1 MRYAPWTSNGDA
13 NVNTNGEAGTQ
24 KGERPAFPYSPER
37 RTGLVLC
44 GTGAHGA
51 YHAGVLRALD
61 EAGVKIDVVAGHGA
75 GAASA
80 ALAAIGGAARL
91 WEKDGVWRGD
101 RARAFYRWKRPLRL
115 GAGLALLLA
124 ATVLTAPAAGA
135 LGLPIDRLRPSLVSV
150 ALLLALLVTLAGGGA
165 LMDRPGRSRRRTRG
179 RPWWR
184 LIGAPLDVDP
194 VRRAFTSTLWQLIRG
209 GSPTARPGS
218 SEIGRRYAEVL
229 AENLGQPGFREV
241 MVVVTDLDARLDLV
255 AALLGAP
262 YHREF
267 VAPRPGRERGAEIV
281 DLAGT
286 GCDLVVDLLAGA
298 LTPPM
303 ACDPQLVT
311 FGVDSYWRGE
321 THRLCDR
328 PGAASRLLEEL
339 AAAGVTQ
346 AIVVSGV
353 ARSQKP
359 HRLSTPRLEL
369 RHRLGEFLAAAEAA
383 ALRDALELARLRFD
397 SVYVIAPAHNPVG
410 AFDVAG
416 TYDEAS
422 DRTQDLVE
430 LMARAYEDAYH
441 QFIEPVI
448 GASGERLVR
457 TEPAGGRL

>member
-1 MRYAPWTSNGDA
+1 
-13 NVNTNGEAGTQ
+13 VQ
-24 KGERPAFPYSPER
+24 PYSPER
-37 RTGLVLC
+37 RTALVLC

-61 EAGVKIDVVAGHGA
+61 EAGVKIDVVAGHGV

-101 RARAFYRWKRPLRL
+101 RARAFYRWKWPLRL
-115 GAGLALLLA
+115 GAGLALLLVA
-124 ATVLTAPAAGA
+124 AVLTPLALGA
-135 LGLPIDRLRPSLVSV
+135 FGLPIDRFRLSLVSV
-150 ALLLALLVTLAGGGA
+150 ALLLALLATLAGGGA
-165 LMDRPGRSRRRTRG
+165 LMDRRSQSRRRTQG

-184 LIGAPLDVDP
+184 LMGAPLDVDP
-194 VRRAFTSTLWQLIRG
+194 ARHAFTRALWQLIRG
-209 GSPTARPGS
+209 ASPTAHPGS
-218 SEIGRRYAEVL
+218 SELGRRYAEVL

-241 MVVVTDLDARLDLV
+241 MLVVTDLDARLDLV
-255 AALLGAP
+255 AALLGEP
-262 YHREF
+262 QQREF
-267 VAPRPGRERGAEIV
+267 VAPRPGHERGAEIV

-286 GCDLVVDLLAGA
+286 GRELVVDLLAGA

-311 FGVDSYWRGE
+311 FGADSYWRGE
-321 THRLCDR
+321 THRICDR
-328 PGAASRLLEEL
+328 PGAASRLLEEV

-346 AIVVSGV
+346 AIIVSGV

-383 ALRDALELARLRFD
+383 ALGDALGLARLRFD

-416 TYDEAS
+416 AYDEAS
-422 DRTQDLVE
+422 DRVQDLAE

-441 QFIEPVI
+441 QFIEPVV
-448 GASGERLVR
+448 GASGERLAQSAP
-457 TEPAGGRL
+457 EPG